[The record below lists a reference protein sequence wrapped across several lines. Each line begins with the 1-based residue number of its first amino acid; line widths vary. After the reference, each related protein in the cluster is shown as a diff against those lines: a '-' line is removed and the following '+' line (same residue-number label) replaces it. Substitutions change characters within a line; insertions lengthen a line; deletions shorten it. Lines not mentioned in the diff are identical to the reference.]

1 MMRSAA
7 TRWTLLQRVGPCCN
21 ALDPVATRWTLL
33 QHTLRLIA
41 TDRVDGF
48 NGAQDASAW
57 LLAKRDAALVQRS
70 GAYFGLPWCAT
81 TAVRGVRLLLPRVS
95 RTA

>member
-1 MMRSAA
+1 M
-7 TRWTLLQRVGPCCN
+7 
-21 ALDPVATRWTLL
+21 

-48 NGAQDASAW
+48 SGAQDASAW

-81 TAVRGVRLLLPRVS
+81 TAVVCVCCCRGLAAQRDLHGVQYVVY
-95 RTA
+95 AQCIVF